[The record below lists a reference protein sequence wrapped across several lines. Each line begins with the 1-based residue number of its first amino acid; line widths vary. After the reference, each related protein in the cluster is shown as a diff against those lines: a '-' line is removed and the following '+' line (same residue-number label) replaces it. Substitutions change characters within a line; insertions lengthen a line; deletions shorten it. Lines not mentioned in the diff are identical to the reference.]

1 VKVTKPMLLR
11 IFADAVMVS
20 LAFALAF
27 SIRYMSVTWS
37 VPGLRESL
45 LRTYIDVY
53 RDFAWLLTLESL
65 VIFYSS
71 GFYTYGRT
79 YHSRYKALVI
89 FQAVSI
95 AYLLFGFTLFFF
107 RVAFPLPRS
116 VLITGWLLT
125 LCLVGALRFLVTLV
139 IAAFAPEAAAQE
151 RVVLAKLRNVLLLGG
166 AGYLGSTL
174 VRKLLERNYHV
185 RVLDI
190 LAYGKSSLAEL
201 QGMPGFELVE
211 GDFRHIGTVV
221 QCVKGMDA
229 VVHLGAIVGDPAS
242 KIDKEL
248 TVDIN
253 LAATKM
259 VAGVSRGYG
268 VQRFIFASTC
278 SVYGASDETL
288 SERSVLKP
296 ISLYALTKMQS
307 EEALLILSDA
317 SFAPTILRFATIY
330 GLSPRPR
337 FDLVVNFLAAKA
349 IRDGEI
355 TIYGGEQWRPF
366 IHVDDAAEAVIKCL
380 EAPLEKVKRQIYNV
394 GSNGQNYQIHRIGQI
409 IKQVLPQTEIVT
421 DSRKVDARN
430 YRVSFDKI
438 QRELNL
444 RPQKSVEDAIL
455 EIRDAIQQGQ
465 ITDFQRPEYSNY
477 EFLVT
482 EEPLRISELAVM
494 SRLLEE

>member
-1 VKVTKPMLLR
+1 VRITKPMVLR
-11 IFADAVMVS
+11 ILADAVMVG

-27 SIRYMSVTWS
+27 LVRYVSVVWS
-37 VPGLRESL
+37 VPGAREYL
-45 LRTYIDVY
+45 LRDYIDIY
-53 RDFAWLLTLESL
+53 NEFAWLLILESL
-65 VIFYSS
+65 VVFYLS

-95 AYLLFGFTLFFF
+95 AYLMFGFTLFFF
-107 RVAFPLPRS
+107 RMAFPLPRS
-116 VLITGWLLT
+116 VLIPGWLLT
-125 LCLVGALRFLVTLV
+125 LCLVGALRLLVTIV
-139 IAAFAPEAAAQE
+139 TAAFAPEAAARE
-151 RVVLAKLRNVLLLGG
+151 RVVFAKVRNVLLLGG
-166 AGYLGSTL
+166 AGYLGSVL
-174 VRKLLERNYHV
+174 VRKLLSRNYHV

-201 QGMPGFELVE
+201 EGTPGFELVE

-229 VVHLGAIVGDPAS
+229 VIHLGAIVGDPAS
-242 KIDKEL
+242 GIDEEL
-248 TVDIN
+248 TVEIN

-259 VAGVSRGYG
+259 VAEVSKGYG

-278 SVYGASDETL
+278 SVYGASDEVL

-296 ISLYALTKMQS
+296 ISLYALTKVQS
-307 EEALLILSDA
+307 EEALLALSDA

-337 FDLVVNFLAAKA
+337 FDLVVNLLAAKA
-349 IRDGEI
+349 VCDGEI

-366 IHVDDAAEAVIKCL
+366 VHVDDAAQAIIISL
-380 EAPLEKVKRQIYNV
+380 EAPLEKVKGQIYNV
-394 GSNGQNYQIHRIGQI
+394 GSNGQNYRIHQIGQM

-421 DSRKVDARN
+421 DSRKVDVRN

-444 RPQKSVEDAIL
+444 RSQKSVEDAIL
-455 EIRDAIQQGQ
+455 EIGDAIQQGR

-477 EFLVT
+477 RFLVA
-482 EEPLRISELAVM
+482 EKPLKLTELAVI
-494 SRLLEE
+494 SSLLEE